1 MTAGSVIKPRR
12 SILCALGFHSR
23 LTGRNDRDEQVFLC
37 RRCGRVSPDDEETEV
52 YWSAYRYG
60 GHDKPEVPE

>member
-1 MTAGSVIKPRR
+1 M
-12 SILCALGFHSR
+12 GFHSW

-60 GHDKPEVPE
+60 GHGKPEPPE